1 MISILIADYPGLL
14 RDGLELLISQGNG
27 VKVIGLANSTED
39 LTEVCGELNADII
52 LLGFDRDSHN
62 KIDVINTVKQRCQ
75 SKILILTTRLQY
87 DNIVNLIKSGVDG
100 CILKDI
106 ECNLENLLK
115 TLSYG
120 MSILPQEIYRQIIQ
134 ESTASYSVDKPSLDI
149 LTQSEL
155 EIVRLV
161 AQGKSNKEIAS
172 IIYISEGTVRNRL
185 TVIYKKLN
193 VNGRIELAVTV
204 TPFINKP

>member
-1 MISILIADYPGLL
+1 
-14 RDGLELLISQGNG
+14 
-27 VKVIGLANSTED
+27 
-39 LTEVCGELNADII
+39 
-52 LLGFDRDSHN
+52 
-62 KIDVINTVKQRCQ
+62 
-75 SKILILTTRLQY
+75 
-87 DNIVNLIKSGVDG
+87 
-100 CILKDI
+100 
-106 ECNLENLLK
+106 
-115 TLSYG
+115 